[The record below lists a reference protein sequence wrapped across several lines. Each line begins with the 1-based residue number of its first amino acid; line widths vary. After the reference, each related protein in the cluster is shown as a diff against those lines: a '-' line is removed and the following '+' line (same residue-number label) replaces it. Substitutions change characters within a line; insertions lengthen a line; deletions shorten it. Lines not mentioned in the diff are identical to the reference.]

1 MSVRARQVALA
12 VRSFL
17 VRAEDLLVAVHAAYA
32 VAFGRVISSRAL
44 LGILRRV
51 NKHVSL
57 LERVAVEL
65 DVDEAVVVVV
75 GVIPARRDVRV
86 ALSPQEGVLAVPVA
100 FLALPNL
107 VVCQI
112 LLRRVADVLAGAA
125 ARCRRERP
133 RVVGALDGAA
143 FGPLRDPLTCE
154 AANLLLT
161 DGDNGEMPL
170 SRPYHANFSPSPART
185 RRANLS
191 TPVETVFLGVAAL
204 VPRVRV
210 DASVH

>member
-143 FGPLRDPLTCE
+143 LRPLAYPRACVSNIFP
-154 AANLLLT
+154 
-161 DGDNGEMPL
+161 P
-170 SRPYHANFSPSPART
+170 RPSRT
-185 RRANLS
+185 RHESR
-191 TPVETVFLGVAAL
+191 
-204 VPRVRV
+204 
-210 DASVH
+210 